1 MSPGESHKEEEL
13 SKDEIFINKIRYY
26 VIRNISSEE
35 FSLEALVL
43 ELGYGRS
50 QVHKKLKKITGKS
63 LSIFVREIR
72 LEEALKLLKAKAGT
86 ASDIAYR
93 TGFSSPAYFNQCFN
107 DYFGITPGEASKQEI
122 QKPESLKAGSKQGS
136 FSKPIKRKLRPV
148 IIIIA
153 VLLLAVII
161 LVYPKI
167 FNRDR
172 LGQLGA
178 QGKITVA
185 VMPFL
190 NMTNDTTWNIWQ
202 NGIKDELITHLTNSK
217 ELKVR
222 QTESIDYL
230 IQSKGLTNYA
240 PITPSIAHAISRE
253 LDADVFISGSI
264 KQAGDKIRIN
274 AQIFDSK
281 TKETLK
287 SFQIDEQ

>member
-13 SKDEIFINKIRYY
+13 SKDEIFLNKIRDY
-26 VIRNISSEE
+26 VIINISSEG

-43 ELGYGRS
+43 ELGYSRS

-63 LSIFVREIR
+63 LSVFVREIR

-122 QKPESLKAGSKQGS
+122 QKPESLKAGSKKGS
-136 FSKPIKRKLRPV
+136 FSIPIKWKLRPV

-202 NGIKDELITHLTNSK
+202 NGIKMN
-217 ELKVR
+217 
-222 QTESIDYL
+222 
-230 IQSKGLTNYA
+230 
-240 PITPSIAHAISRE
+240 
-253 LDADVFISGSI
+253 
-264 KQAGDKIRIN
+264 
-274 AQIFDSK
+274 
-281 TKETLK
+281 
-287 SFQIDEQ
+287 